1 MLVMHK
7 IVKYAVSILTL
18 VICCGMLSSCENRVP
33 DIYIFENI
41 SECENIEEYKS
52 DDAVVTIYDIP
63 TDDKNLDDL
72 EYDSFYAAS
81 YESDELDFEIFAY
94 EFVDSDS
101 AKEYF
106 SKKTGIESVYS
117 TMFLTS
123 GGMTKYDIIVIDESR
138 AYYAETSKEDEED
151 MNQLLSR
158 VFSKKLEFVNDSSPD
173 PTI

>member
-1 MLVMHK
+1 MHK
-7 IVKYAVSILTL
+7 IVKCAVIILML
-18 VICCGMLSSCENRVP
+18 VICCSMLSSCENRVP

-52 DDAVVTIYDIP
+52 DDAVVTTYDTP
-63 TDDKNLDDL
+63 NADKNFDDL
-72 EYDSFYAAS
+72 EYDSFYASS
-81 YESDELDFEIFAY
+81 YESDELDFEIFVY

-106 SKKTGIESVYS
+106 SKETGIEPVYS
-117 TMFLTS
+117 TMFLAS

-151 MNQLLSR
+151 LNLFLSR
-158 VFSKKLEFVNDSSPD
+158 VFSKKLEFVNDSNSE